1 MPVAKPF
8 HRNFRGIAD
17 GPNSGY
23 SSLAYIL
30 DRDYAR
36 DAEHYVRALTLIQD
50 DLRSIFEY
58 VEPSAECMSAYSFRI
73 HSLFMRTCIEIEA
86 NFKVILAEN
95 NCSRSGRQ
103 LNMVD
108 YRRVDATH
116 HLSSYEVM
124 LPIWSGSP
132 PTLRPFEQWRPL
144 RGLPSPHG
152 KGVPISW
159 YQDYNTSK
167 HDRHDAFKKANLKNL
182 ILSVAGL
189 LVIVTSQ
196 FGAHDFGAGTP
207 AIVWSNGY
215 QPMRASIGELF
226 RVNYPTDW
234 AEDEIYDF
242 NWSDIKDQPNRFGRI
257 DFDAIP
263 A

>member
-1 MPVAKPF
+1 MQPQRPAIEYGRLSKGRCYTPPVVHVTYLERFAADLAT
-8 HRNFRGIAD
+8 FRT
-17 GPNSGY
+17 
-23 SSLAYIL
+23 
-30 DRDYAR
+30 
-36 DAEHYVRALTLIQD
+36 V
-50 DLRSIFEY
+50 
-58 VEPSAECMSAYSFRI
+58 
-73 HSLFMRTCIEIEA
+73 
-86 NFKVILAEN
+86 
-95 NCSRSGRQ
+95 
-103 LNMVD
+103 
-108 YRRVDATH
+108 AT
-116 HLSSYEVM
+116 STWTSE
-124 LPIWSGSP
+124 S
-132 PTLRPFEQWRPL
+132 
-144 RGLPSPHG
+144 HG
-152 KGVPISW
+152 KGAPISW

-234 AEDEIYDF
+234 AEDEIYNF

>member
-86 NFKVILAEN
+86 NFKVILTEN
-95 NCSRSGRQ
+95 NCS
-103 LNMVD
+103 
-108 YRRVDATH
+108 A
-116 HLSSYEVM
+116 
-124 LPIWSGSP
+124 
-132 PTLRPFEQWRPL
+132 
-144 RGLPSPHG
+144 
-152 KGVPISW
+152 
-159 YQDYNTSK
+159 
-167 HDRHDAFKKANLKNL
+167 A
-182 ILSVAGL
+182 AG
-189 LVIVTSQ
+189 
-196 FGAHDFGAGTP
+196 
-207 AIVWSNGY
+207 N
-215 QPMRASIGELF
+215 
-226 RVNYPTDW
+226 
-234 AEDEIYDF
+234 
-242 NWSDIKDQPNRFGRI
+242 
-257 DFDAIP
+257 
-263 A
+263 

>member
-152 KGVPISW
+152 KGNPNFLVPRL
-159 YQDYNTSK
+159 Q
-167 HDRHDAFKKANLKNL
+167 HQQA
-182 ILSVAGL
+182 
-189 LVIVTSQ
+189 
-196 FGAHDFGAGTP
+196 
-207 AIVWSNGY
+207 
-215 QPMRASIGELF
+215 
-226 RVNYPTDW
+226 
-234 AEDEIYDF
+234 
-242 NWSDIKDQPNRFGRI
+242 
-257 DFDAIP
+257 
-263 A
+263 

>member
-1 MPVAKPF
+1 M
-8 HRNFRGIAD
+8 
-17 GPNSGY
+17 
-23 SSLAYIL
+23 
-30 DRDYAR
+30 
-36 DAEHYVRALTLIQD
+36 
-50 DLRSIFEY
+50 
-58 VEPSAECMSAYSFRI
+58 
-73 HSLFMRTCIEIEA
+73 
-86 NFKVILAEN
+86 
-95 NCSRSGRQ
+95 
-103 LNMVD
+103 
-108 YRRVDATH
+108 
-116 HLSSYEVM
+116 
-124 LPIWSGSP
+124 
-132 PTLRPFEQWRPL
+132 
-144 RGLPSPHG
+144 
-152 KGVPISW
+152 
-159 YQDYNTSK
+159 
-167 HDRHDAFKKANLKNL
+167 KNL

-196 FGAHDFGAGTP
+196 FGAQDFGAGTP

>member
-8 HRNFRGIAD
+8 QRNFRGIAD

-86 NFKVILAEN
+86 NFKAILAEN

-108 YRRVDATH
+108 SRRVDATH
-116 HLSSYEVM
+116 HLSSM

-152 KGVPISW
+152 KGAPISW

-234 AEDEIYDF
+234 AEDEIYNF